1 MLKVLTTQQN
11 AVLLSY
17 RRQTAFTIKH
27 GREDFIN
34 MQNEAQLTPS
44 YMQIQNFV
52 YQKIQSGEY
61 CVGTKIPSE
70 TELADMFSVSRITA
84 NKAIKEMSLTGMLE
98 RIRGKGTFVTSN
110 QSVSTV
116 SKAFCSAVKLDVTT
130 VRNHQLIRFCIL
142 DQIYP
147 ELVKTAHAP
156 TNEKFYEIVL
166 ANKSGEGTES
176 LDYTYIPCSLIPD
189 ITPTLDYL
197 RSHFVFD
204 YLKAQHDMHPKFLKI
219 FVNTP
224 CYDFLQSAEQL
235 LEHPDGM
242 TIWSTGVYDAAMN
255 LLGITYTTY
264 PSTSQD
270 IPLFTFSL

>member
-1 MLKVLTTQQN
+1 MYTDK
-11 AVLLSY
+11 
-17 RRQTAFTIKH
+17 
-27 GREDFIN
+27 
-34 MQNEAQLTPS
+34 QLTPS
-44 YMQIQNFV
+44 YMQIQNFI
-52 YQKIQSGEY
+52 YQKIKSGEY
-61 CVGTKIPSE
+61 PVGAKIPSE

-98 RIRGKGTFVTSN
+98 RIRGKGTFVTSD
-110 QSVSTV
+110 QSVSTT

-130 VRNHQLIRFCIL
+130 VRSHQLIQFCIL

-147 ELVKTAHAP
+147 ELVKSAQAP
-156 TNEKFYEIVL
+156 ADEKFYEIIL
-166 ANKSGEGTES
+166 ANKNGEGNES

-204 YLKAQHDMHPKFLKI
+204 YIKSQHNIHPKFLKI

-224 CYDFLQSAEQL
+224 CYDFLQSAKQL
-235 LEHPDGM
+235 LGHPDGM
-242 TIWSTGVYDAAMN
+242 TIWSTGVYDTAMN